1 MPFKDTL
8 QRPLRDL
15 RVSVTDR
22 CNYRCNYCMPLDEYV
37 WTEKSALL
45 SFEEITRLASLF
57 LKHGVEHI
65 RLTGGE
71 PLVRQNLSEL
81 VARLTQLEG
90 LRDLS
95 LTTNGSLLGARAS
108 SLRRAGLNRI
118 NVSLDT
124 LRPDRFAQLTK
135 RGNLAA
141 VLNGIRTAR
150 EVGFETIKINAV
162 VIEGVNA
169 DEIIDLVD
177 YSRTE
182 GIEIRFIEY
191 MDVGNA
197 NDWSLSRTVSKK
209 EIFQTIHSRYPLKE
223 IGRREGRAPA
233 TDYEFVDGKGSVG
246 IIGSVTEP
254 FCSSCTRGRLT
265 ADGRLV
271 TCLFSETGFDL
282 KSLLRGG
289 ESDEAI
295 ASAIRS
301 AWGNRRDRYSDERW
315 EALKSGSYLESGRK
329 IEMITLG
336 G

>member
-1 MPFKDTL
+1 
-8 QRPLRDL
+8 
-15 RVSVTDR
+15 
-22 CNYRCNYCMPLDEYV
+22 MPLDEYV

-45 SFEEITRLASLF
+45 SFEEITRLASIF
-57 LKHGVEHI
+57 VQFGVEQI

-71 PLVRQNLSEL
+71 PLVRQNLPEL
-81 VARLTQLEG
+81 IARLTALDG

-95 LTTNGSLLGARAS
+95 LTTNGSLLATRAAE
-108 SLRRAGLNRI
+108 LRRAGLNRI

-124 LRPDRFAQLTK
+124 LRPDRFIKLTK
-135 RGNLAA
+135 RGNLAE
-141 VLNGIRTAR
+141 VLNGIQTAR
-150 EVGFETIKINAV
+150 EVGFESIKINAV
-162 VIEGVNA
+162 VIEGVNE

-182 GIEIRFIEY
+182 GLEIRFIEY

-197 NDWSLSRTVSKK
+197 NDWSLKRTVSKK
-209 EIFQTIHSRYPLKE
+209 DILQTIHSRHPLKE
-223 IGRREGRAPA
+223 VGRREGRAPA
-233 TDYEFVDGKGSVG
+233 TDYEFVDGTGSVG

-282 KSLLRGG
+282 KTLLRGG

-301 AWGNRRDRYSDERW
+301 AWSRRQDRYSDKRW
-315 EALKSGSYLESGRK
+315 QALKSGSYNDSRKK

>member
-1 MPFKDTL
+1 
-8 QRPLRDL
+8 
-15 RVSVTDR
+15 
-22 CNYRCNYCMPLDEYV
+22 MPLEEYV
-37 WTEKSALL
+37 WTEHSEIL
-45 SFEEITRLASLF
+45 SFEEITRLATIF
-57 LKHGVEHI
+57 IGHGVEQI

-71 PLVRQNLSEL
+71 PLVRQNLPEL
-81 VARLTQLEG
+81 VSGLTALAG

-95 LTTNGSLLGARAS
+95 LTTNGSLLRARALD
-108 SLRRAGLNRI
+108 LRRAGLKRI

-124 LRPDRFAQLTK
+124 LRPDRFVDLTK
-135 RGNLAA
+135 RGNLAE
-141 VLNGIRTAR
+141 VLAGIQTAR
-150 EVGFETIKINAV
+150 EVGFRSIKINAV
-162 VIEGVNA
+162 VIQGVND

-182 GIEIRFIEY
+182 GLELRFIEY

-197 NDWSLSRTVSKK
+197 NDWSLKRTVSKK
-209 EIFQTIHSRYPLKE
+209 DIHQIIHARYPLRDL
-223 IGRREGRAPA
+223 GRRDGRAPA
-233 TDYEFVDGKGSVG
+233 TDYAFVDGKGSVG
-246 IIGSVTEP
+246 IIGSVSEP

-289 ESDEAI
+289 ESDDAI
-295 ASAIRS
+295 ARAIRS
-301 AWGNRRDRYSDERW
+301 VWSNRRDRYSDQRW
-315 EALKSGSYLESGRK
+315 EALKTGNYLESGRK

>member
-1 MPFKDTL
+1 
-8 QRPLRDL
+8 
-15 RVSVTDR
+15 
-22 CNYRCNYCMPLDEYV
+22 MPLDEYV

-45 SFEEITRLASLF
+45 SFEEITRLASIF
-57 LKHGVEHI
+57 IQFGVEQI

-71 PLVRQNLSEL
+71 PLVRQNLPEL
-81 VARLTQLEG
+81 IARLTALDG

-95 LTTNGSLLGARAS
+95 LTTNGSLLATRAAE
-108 SLRRAGLNRI
+108 LRRAGLNRI

-124 LRPDRFAQLTK
+124 LRPDRFIKLTK
-135 RGNLAA
+135 RGNLAE
-141 VLNGIRTAR
+141 VLNGIQTAR
-150 EVGFETIKINAV
+150 EVGFESIKINAV
-162 VIEGVNA
+162 VIEGVNE
-169 DEIIDLVD
+169 DEIIDLVG

-182 GIEIRFIEY
+182 GLEIRFIEY

-197 NDWSLSRTVSKK
+197 NDWSLKRTVPKRD
-209 EIFQTIHSRYPLKE
+209 ILQTIHSRYPLKE
-223 IGRREGRAPA
+223 VGRREGRAPA
-233 TDYEFVDGKGSVG
+233 TDYEFVDGTGSVG

-282 KSLLRGG
+282 KTLLRGG
-289 ESDEAI
+289 ERDEAI
-295 ASAIRS
+295 ASVIRS
-301 AWGNRRDRYSDERW
+301 VWGKRQDRYSDERW
-315 EALKSGSYLESGRK
+315 QALKSGSYIGSRKK